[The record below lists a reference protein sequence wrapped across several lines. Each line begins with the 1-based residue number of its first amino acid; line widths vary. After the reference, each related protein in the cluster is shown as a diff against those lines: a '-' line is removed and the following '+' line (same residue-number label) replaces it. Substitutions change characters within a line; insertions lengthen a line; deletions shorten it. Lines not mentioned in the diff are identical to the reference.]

1 MEKIKIRNFIE
12 INGQPEVLFDSLPK
26 EKQKEIAEKLQENA
40 MIPMGFRR
48 KVPGV
53 PA

>member
-1 MEKIKIRNFIE
+1 MSELKIRNFVS
-12 INGQPEVLFDSLPK
+12 INGAPEVLFDSLPK

-48 KVPGV
+48 VKKDS
-53 PA
+53 A